1 MEAADNATKRCPNGY
16 EEVKKK
22 KSCQEACC
30 MLEIPFNQNEEF
42 KDSKP
47 DFKNDRNCFIRKNK
61 CSQKKMH
68 GSKILCIRGIIIFL
82 KGACCS
88 DNIDIY
94 VIVFTLVSINKYIIF
109 RRRDR

>member
-1 MEAADNATKRCPNGY
+1 
-16 EEVKKK
+16 
-22 KSCQEACC
+22 

-88 DNIDIY
+88 DNIY

-109 RRRDR
+109 RRRDRGW

>member
-1 MEAADNATKRCPNGY
+1 MDNKDNAEAADNDIKRCPDGY

-68 GSKILCIRGIIIFL
+68 GSKILCILGIIMFFESRMLFL
-82 KGACCS
+82 SYSFHSC
-88 DNIDIY
+88 
-94 VIVFTLVSINKYIIF
+94 LNK
-109 RRRDR
+109 